1 MVIGKMCKTVI
12 SPMVL
17 DGQAVEW
24 SDRLKY
30 LGLYLASLKS
40 VKFDINPA
48 KRSFYAACNSFNGMP

>member
-1 MVIGKMCKTVI
+1 
-12 SPMVL
+12 MVL